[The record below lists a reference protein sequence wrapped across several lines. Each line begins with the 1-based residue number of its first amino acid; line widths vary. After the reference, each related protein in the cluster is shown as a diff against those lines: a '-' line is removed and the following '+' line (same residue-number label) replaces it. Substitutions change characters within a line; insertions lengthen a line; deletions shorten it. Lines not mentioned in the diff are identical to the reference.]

1 MATPPIVKAA
11 TLDPRFKAIM
21 ADVKS
26 KTTWTAKLIAAG
38 ANKCYQGG
46 SYETTDR
53 LTQLRRVATRLV
65 LEDLTDSM
73 TNSADVVGI
82 LVGALSGLV
91 ERWGPGLRAESRLQA
106 VTKIDLSL
114 RDALA
119 QVATIDPAAAAA
131 LATWAAGATADRED
145 DANATNR
152 KRAVQHVKEGAAAPF
167 TPPPGTDWKKYGLVA
182 AGVAGLYVAFRLWR
196 GR

>member
-1 MATPPIVKAA
+1 M
-11 TLDPRFKAIM
+11 
-21 ADVKS
+21 
-26 KTTWTAKLIAAG
+26 
-38 ANKCYQGG
+38 
-46 SYETTDR
+46 
-53 LTQLRRVATRLV
+53 
-65 LEDLTDSM
+65 
-73 TNSADVVGI
+73 
-82 LVGALSGLV
+82 
-91 ERWGPGLRAESRLQA
+91 RAESRLQA

-119 QVATIDPAAAAA
+119 QVATIDPAAAVA

-152 KRAVQHVKEGAAAPF
+152 KRAVQHFKEGATAPF